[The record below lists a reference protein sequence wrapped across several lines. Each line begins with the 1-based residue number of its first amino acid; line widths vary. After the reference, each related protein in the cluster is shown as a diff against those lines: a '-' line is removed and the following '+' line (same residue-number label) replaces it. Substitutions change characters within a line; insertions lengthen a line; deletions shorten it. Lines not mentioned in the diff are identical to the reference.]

1 MPDLVE
7 LCRRA
12 VEVEGSKGAVEAFG
26 TEGTRT
32 EVRVHDGDVESLT
45 FAASRG
51 VGVRVIADERVGY
64 AFAADPDLDEVE
76 DLVRAAEDGARFA
89 EPDPSNVLPA
99 LETPEPIPGLTRPEV
114 TTLSTEQKVALAL
127 DLERAAVSL
136 SPDVRRLESARYG
149 DASSRVVIAS
159 TLGGPLDAE
168 RTDAWIAVVAL
179 AERDG
184 ETQTGFAFRLERGP
198 NELAVD
204 EVAAEGADRAARL
217 LGGRKPASARVPVV
231 LDPVAAASFLGVL
244 AGALSAES
252 VLKGRSL
259 LADLVGQ
266 DVASGSVTLVDDGRL
281 VEGPAVAPFDDEGVI
296 TGRTSLIEAGTL
308 RGFLHNSYTAARS
321 GERSTGNA
329 GRASYRTVPGV
340 SPSNLFLQ
348 PGGQAAGE
356 LVREVGEGVYVQD
369 VTGLHSGANPITGQF
384 SVGAAGLRI
393 SGGAFGEPLR
403 EMTIASTLL
412 DVLRSISAVGSDLRF
427 FPGGTGS
434 PTVVVGEMTVG
445 GT

>member
-1 MPDLVE
+1 MPDLVD

-12 VEVEGSKGAVEAFG
+12 VEVAGSGTAVEAYA

-32 EVRVHDGDVESLT
+32 EVRVHDGTVESLT
-45 FAASRG
+45 FASSRG
-51 VGVRVIADERVGY
+51 VGVRVIAEERVGY
-64 AFAADPDLDEVE
+64 AFAADPDVDEVE
-76 DLVRAAEDGARFA
+76 ALVRAAEDGARFA
-89 EPDPSNVLPA
+89 EPDPSNVLPV
-99 LETPEPIPGLTRPEV
+99 LGTPEPIPGLTREEV
-114 TTLSTEQKVALAL
+114 TTLSTERKVALAL
-127 DLERAAVSL
+127 DLERAAVSA

-149 DASSRVVIAS
+149 DASSRVVIATS
-159 TLGGPLDAE
+159 HGGPLEAE

-217 LGGRKPASARVPVV
+217 LGGRKPASAKVAVV

-259 LADLVGQ
+259 FSGLVGQ
-266 DVASGSVTLVDDGRL
+266 EVASGSVTLVDDGRL
-281 VEGPAVAPFDDEGVI
+281 IEGPAVAPFDDEGVV
-296 TGRTSLIEAGTL
+296 TGRTPLIETGTL
-308 RGFLHNSYTAARS
+308 RGYLHNSYTAARS

-329 GRASYRTVPGV
+329 GRGSYRTVPGV
-340 SPSNLFLQ
+340 APTNLFLQ
-348 PGGQAAGE
+348 PGAQTAAE
-356 LVREVGEGVYVQD
+356 LMRGVGDGVYVQD
-369 VTGLHSGANPITGQF
+369 VTGLHSGANAITGQF

-393 SGGAFGEPLR
+393 SGGELGEPLR

-412 DVLRSISAVGSDLRF
+412 DVLRWITAVGSDLRF

-434 PTVVVGEMTVG
+434 PSVVVGEMTVA